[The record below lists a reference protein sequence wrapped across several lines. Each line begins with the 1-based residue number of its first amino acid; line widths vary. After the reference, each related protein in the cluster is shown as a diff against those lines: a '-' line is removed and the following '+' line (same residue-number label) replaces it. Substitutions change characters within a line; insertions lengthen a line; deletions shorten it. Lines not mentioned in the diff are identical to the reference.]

1 MYKFIIQLTVLSA
14 FIATS
19 CAHDWTTAKSVSMRP
34 GKGGVVTLSPQEDPR
49 ARAKADAI
57 MQKTCG
63 NKKAQIT
70 EEGEAVVGVS
80 KRSQTD
86 HNSGSSNGIRISGN
100 GLGFGSH
107 SSETDTTE
115 RQVTEWRI
123 TYECQ

>member
-1 MYKFIIQLTVLSA
+1 MYNFKFALA
-14 FIATS
+14 FFGLLALAS

-34 GKGGVVTLSPQEDPR
+34 GKGGVVTLSPHEDPR

-57 MQKTCG
+57 MQRTCG
-63 NKKAQIT
+63 NKKASIT
-70 EEGEAVVGVS
+70 EEGEVVIGVS

-86 HNSGSSNGIRISGN
+86 VNSNGSSGIRLSNN

-123 TYECQ
+123 NYECK

>member
-1 MYKFIIQLTVLSA
+1 MYNIKFSLFFVSLVVVA
-14 FIATS
+14 S
-19 CAHDWTTAKSVSMRP
+19 CAHDWTSAKSVSMRP
-34 GKGGVVTLSPQEDPR
+34 GKGGVVTLTPHEDPR

-63 NKKAQIT
+63 NKKSEIT

-86 HNSGSSNGIRISGN
+86 LNSNGSSGIRVSSN

-123 TYECQ
+123 TYECK

>member
-1 MYKFIIQLTVLSA
+1 MYNIKFSLFFVSLVVV
-14 FIATS
+14 TS
-19 CAHDWTTAKSVSMRP
+19 CAHDWTSAKSVSMRP
-34 GKGGVVTLSPQEDPR
+34 GKGGVVTLTPHEDPR

-63 NKKAQIT
+63 NKKSEIT

-86 HNSGSSNGIRISGN
+86 LNSNGSSGIRVSSN

-123 TYECQ
+123 TYECK